1 VTAPSAGVVAP
12 PRWPR
17 ARVASLLGSA
27 GLLLVV
33 QELLAPGWTGVVAPA
48 VVGIVTVVVS
58 VRVRRHGAVLPGS
71 AGDVWRA
78 FAVIGFLLALGQ
90 FVRAMTG
97 AGMNPTASGPADLAL
112 AATGPVSAFICAR
125 LVRSAGTRVRF
136 PVVLDAAVT
145 LIAVGVLTE
154 ALLPVAGRASADAD
168 LLLTIGYPAITTVLF
183 AVGIITFAGVSAPR
197 RRAAAWL
204 LAAFAALAV
213 AMASGAVAATAPAT
227 VLDVITTLAYLAM
240 VGSAT
245 RALASDPGPVAAE
258 SNDVPLVGVV
268 VSYCLSFAVTLA
280 LLGSWWGGRPLVLVE
295 LVAVSA
301 LLVLT
306 FARTLVWAADEL
318 RLKRRLLRTE
328 SYLRALVSS
337 AEDVTVVLD
346 GEGTITW
353 ASGAARSQLGWTLRE
368 LTGRRLP
375 ELLHEEDRDVV
386 ARAAGALVGATPVG
400 LPVTVR
406 LRTSTGDWRDVEISG
421 AARSGV
427 PGTALRD
434 GLVLHLQDVS
444 ARRSTQRELERM
456 AYTDYLT
463 GLPNRARFMA
473 ALEAARARSADG
485 EAACVLLVDL
495 DGFKAVNDVAGH
507 EAGDRLLTEVA
518 ERLRSGARDR
528 DLVARLGGDEFALLV
543 PGSAEEAAGLAERL
557 LGLLDRSYRAPAA
570 DGLGPVFEI
579 SASIGVAPVRP
590 DEEVATAVRQADL
603 ALRAAKAAGKNCV
616 RSSGTA
622 IDSAMGRRT
631 RLARDLPT
639 ALEEGQLRV
648 VYQPI
653 AGIHQDRIVGLEALV
668 RWEHPLFGTVPPD
681 EFISLAEDDG
691 LIVPL
696 QRWVLEQAAN
706 EAAALLAEGWD
717 LQVGINVSVRHLQA
731 GSLAPDVAKVLA
743 AAGLPKGKFVLEIT
757 ESVMIGAED
766 RLETDFAALR
776 EMGCVIAL
784 DDFGKGYSSLAYL
797 ARLPVDVLKMDREF
811 VADVDR
817 DPRGA
822 ALVSSVVDLGRK
834 LGIDVLAEGVETA
847 GQLAALRE
855 HGVAFVQGWLL
866 GRPVPP
872 DELRTLLTGFDP
884 AVLHGAAAGETDL
897 DSGVHLVGQSG

>member
-1 VTAPSAGVVAP
+1 MSAADETVAP
-12 PRWPR
+12 PVWPR
-17 ARVASLLGSA
+17 ARVAALLTA
-27 GLLLVV
+27 AALVLAA
-33 QELLAPGWTGVVAPA
+33 QELLLPGWTGVLAPA
-48 VVGIVTVVVS
+48 VVGVVTVAVS
-58 VRVRRHGAVLPGS
+58 VRVCLHAAALPGS
-71 AGDVWRA
+71 TSETWRT

-90 FVRAMTG
+90 LVRAATG
-97 AGMNPTASGPADLAL
+97 AGMNPTESGLADLAL
-112 AATGPVSAFICAR
+112 AATGPAAAVLCTR

-154 ALLPVAGRASADAD
+154 ALLPVAGRATAGADA
-168 LLLTIGYPAITTVLF
+168 LLTIGYPAVSTVLF
-183 AVGIITFAGVSAPR
+183 AAGIVTFAGVSAPR

-204 LAAFAALAV
+204 LTGFAALAV
-213 AMASGAVAATAPAT
+213 AMASGAVAATAPSP
-227 VLDVITTLAYLAM
+227 VLDVVTTLAYLAM

-245 RALASDPGPVAAE
+245 RALAADPGPVTAE

-268 VSYCLSFAVTLA
+268 VSYCLSFSVTLA

-295 LVAVSA
+295 LLAVST

-306 FARTLVWAADEL
+306 FVRTLVWAADER

-346 GEGTITW
+346 REGTITW
-353 ASGAARSQLGWTLRE
+353 ASGSARSQLGWTLRE

-375 ELLHEEDRDVV
+375 ELLHEGDREVV
-386 ARAAGALVGATPVG
+386 TRAAGALAGATPPG
-400 LPVTVR
+400 LPATVR
-406 LRTSTGDWRDVEISG
+406 LRTAAGDWRDVEISG
-421 AARSGV
+421 AARAGV

-434 GLVLHLQDVS
+434 GLVLHLRDVS
-444 ARRSTQRELERM
+444 ARRSTELELERM

-473 ALEAARARSADG
+473 ALEAARARAG
-485 EAACVLLVDL
+485 EGEPACVLLVDL

-507 EAGDRLLTEVA
+507 EAGDRLLGEVA
-518 ERLRSGARDR
+518 DRLRAGARDR

-543 PGSAEEAAGLAERL
+543 PGNAEEAAALAERL
-557 LGLLDRSYRAPAA
+557 LGLLDRTYRAPAA
-570 DGLGPVFEI
+570 DGLGPVFPI
-579 SASIGVAPVRP
+579 SASIGVAPVQP
-590 DEEVATAVRQADL
+590 EEEAATAVRQADL

-631 RLARDLPT
+631 RLARDLPA

-668 RWEHPLFGTVPPD
+668 RWEHPLLGTVAPD

-696 QRWVLEQAAN
+696 QRWVLEQAAT

-847 GQLAALRE
+847 GQLAELRE
-855 HGVAFVQGWLL
+855 LGVAFVQGWLL

-872 DELRTLLTGFDP
+872 EELRTLLTTFDG
-884 AVLHGAAAGETDL
+884 AVLRGSADVPPDL
-897 DSGVHLVGQSG
+897 DADVHLVGRSG